1 MRRFNVHCVVPG
13 HTDHWHIRAI
23 FVNHIAKQGI
33 AFRRHDHSERED
45 YTLKGAKP
53 KVTQR

>member
-1 MRRFNVHCVVPG
+1 MKFDVHCVVPE

-23 FVNHIAKQGI
+23 YVNVHSKHSIALK
-33 AFRRHDHSERED
+33 RHDHSERED